1 MYVSNMNKSDIK
13 KSLLFCLFSLLPFLS
28 LHTQAAQTRYLM
40 DIVDVQGIRDNQ
52 LVGYGLVVGLNGT
65 GDRSQVRFTSQ
76 SVVNM
81 LKQFGVQVD
90 GRNDPKLK
98 NVAAVAIHGN
108 VPPLASPG
116 QKIDVTVSSLGDAK
130 SLRGGTLLMAPL
142 RAIDGEI
149 YAVAQGN
156 LVVGGISAEGKSGS
170 SITINS
176 PTVGTI
182 PGGALLENS
191 LSSSF
196 ADDVNIVLNLRS
208 PSFKTARNIER
219 AINGV
224 FGPEVAAADSNA
236 KVIVKGPSSHRQ
248 RVTFMSM
255 LEELQI
261 EQGRKS
267 PRVVFNSRT
276 GTVVMGGDVVVR
288 KAAVSHGNLTVS
300 IVERQQ
306 VSQPNGGN
314 FGDAAGDTVVT
325 NDSSVDVDLGNGR
338 MFVWQ
343 EGIEL
348 EQVVKAVNSLGASPM
363 DLMAILQ
370 ALDEAGALE
379 AELIVI

>member
-314 FGDAAGDTVVT
+314 FGNAAGDTVVT

-379 AELIVI
+379 AELVVI

>member
-1 MYVSNMNKSDIK
+1 MMK
-13 KSLLFCLFSLLPFLS
+13 KILVSLLLATAAVFSVQPE
-28 LHTQAAQTRYLM
+28 AAQTRYLM

-81 LKQFGVQVD
+81 LKQFGVQID
-90 GRNDPKLK
+90 GRDDPKLK

-116 QKIDVTVSSLGDAK
+116 QKIDITVSSLGDAK

-142 RAIDGEI
+142 RAVDGEI

-191 LSSSF
+191 LPSSF
-196 ADDVNIVLNLRS
+196 TDDVHIVLNLRN

-224 FGPEVAAADSNA
+224 FGPEVAQADSNA
-236 KVIVKGPSSHRQ
+236 KVIVKGPTSHRQ

-300 IVERQQ
+300 IIERQQ

-314 FGDAAGDTVVT
+314 LSDAAGETVVT
-325 NDSSVDVDLGNGR
+325 NDSTVDVNLGSGR

-343 EGIEL
+343 EGIQL
-348 EQVVKAVNSLGASPM
+348 ESVVKAINSLGASPM

-379 AELIVI
+379 AELVVI

>member
-1 MYVSNMNKSDIK
+1 MKKILLSGLLAALTVFSARSD
-13 KSLLFCLFSLLPFLS
+13 
-28 LHTQAAQTRYLM
+28 AAQTRYLM

-81 LKQFGVQVD
+81 LKQFGVQID

-98 NVAAVAIHGN
+98 NVAAVAIHGK

-142 RAIDGEI
+142 RAVDGEI

-156 LVVGGISAEGKSGS
+156 LVVGGISAQGKSGS
-170 SITINS
+170 SITVNS

-191 LSSSF
+191 LPSSF
-196 ADDVNIVLNLRS
+196 ADDADIVLNLRN

-219 AINGV
+219 AVNRV
-224 FGPEVAAADSNA
+224 FGPDVAQADSNA
-236 KVIVKGPSSHRQ
+236 KVIVKGPASHRQ

-255 LEELQI
+255 LEELRI

-300 IVERQQ
+300 VIERQR
-306 VSQPNGGN
+306 VSQPAGGN
-314 FGDAAGDTVVT
+314 LGDAAGKTVVT
-325 NDSSVDVDLGNGR
+325 DDSDVDVNLGDGR
-338 MFVWQ
+338 MFIWE
-343 EGIEL
+343 EGIRL
-348 EQVVKAVNSLGASPM
+348 EQVVKAVNSLGASPT

-379 AELIVI
+379 AELVVI

>member
-1 MYVSNMNKSDIK
+1 MK
-13 KSLLFCLFSLLPFLS
+13 KVLLSVLLATVAFFSAQPN
-28 LHTQAAQTRYLM
+28 AAQTRYLM

-81 LKQFGVQVD
+81 LKQFGVQID
-90 GRNDPKLK
+90 GNNDPKLK
-98 NVAAVAIHGN
+98 NVAAVAIHGS

-116 QKIDVTVSSLGDAK
+116 QKIDITVSSLGDAK

-142 RAIDGEI
+142 RAVDGEI

-156 LVVGGISAEGKSGS
+156 LVVGGISAAGKSGS

-191 LSSSF
+191 LPSSF
-196 ADDVNIVLNLRS
+196 ADDAHIVLNLRN

-224 FGPEVAAADSNA
+224 FGPEVAQADSNA
-236 KVIVKGPSSHRQ
+236 KVIVQGPTSHRQ

-300 IVERQQ
+300 IIERQQ

-314 FGDAAGDTVVT
+314 LGDATGDTVVT
-325 NDSSVDVDLGNGR
+325 NDSTVDVNLGDGR
-338 MFVWQ
+338 MFIWE
-343 EGIEL
+343 EGIRL
-348 EQVVKAVNSLGASPM
+348 EDVVKAVNSLGASPM

-379 AELIVI
+379 AELVVI

>member
-1 MYVSNMNKSDIK
+1 MNKSDIK

>member
-1 MYVSNMNKSDIK
+1 MK
-13 KSLLFCLFSLLPFLS
+13 KILPISFFTIFCFLS
-28 LHTQAAQTRYLM
+28 AQPDAAQTRYLM

-81 LKQFGVQVD
+81 LKQFGVQID

-98 NVAAVAIHGN
+98 NVAAVAIHGS

-142 RAIDGEI
+142 RAVDGEI

-156 LVVGGISAEGKSGS
+156 LVVGGISAAGKSGS

-191 LSSSF
+191 LPSSF
-196 ADDVNIVLNLRS
+196 ADDEQIVLNLRA
-208 PSFKTARNIER
+208 PNFKTARNIER

-224 FGPEVAAADSNA
+224 FGPEVAQADSNA
-236 KVIVKGPSSHRQ
+236 KVLVKGPASHRQ

-261 EQGRKS
+261 EQGRNS

-314 FGDAAGDTVVT
+314 LGDAAGKTVVT
-325 NDSSVDVDLGNGR
+325 NDSSVDVELGNGH

-343 EGIEL
+343 EGIQL

-379 AELIVI
+379 AELVVI